1 MNMLRNET
9 LRSKRPAWGGYVMSE
24 SIIHSTG
31 QTGHTESLALVNSKS
46 DKQASHVVAEILK
59 AAHRLRSTLST
70 HFSEFGL
77 TDVRFAVM
85 QIIRDSAPDGCSQS
99 RLAEELNQSESSI
112 STLVERMRSS
122 QLLYRLRSKLD
133 RRKRVL
139 MLTERSR
146 YLLEDAEKRHDER
159 MASLLSCFSAEQLD
173 QLTSLLQQI
182 QTSLADETSQRHSLQ
197 SNVTQKEPA
206 ILNPMSSQI
215 SSESEE
221 EPFRQERS
229 NPAA

>member
-1 MNMLRNET
+1 
-9 LRSKRPAWGGYVMSE
+9 MSE
-24 SIIHSTG
+24 SSMYTSDEA
-31 QTGHTESLALVNSKS
+31 GHTASLATGNSKA

-59 AAHRLRSTLST
+59 AAHRLRLILST
-70 HFSEFGL
+70 HFSKFGL

-99 RLAEELNQSESSI
+99 KLAAELDQSESSI

-146 YLLEDAEKRHDER
+146 NLLEAAELCHDER

-182 QTSLADETSQRHSLQ
+182 QKRLGAETTQKHSLQ
-197 SNVTQKEPA
+197 SNVAQKEPSIFNA
-206 ILNPMSSQI
+206 KSPQI
-215 SSESEE
+215 SSAPEE
-221 EPFRQERS
+221 ESYPQERS

>member
-1 MNMLRNET
+1 M
-9 LRSKRPAWGGYVMSE
+9 GGERMSE
-24 SIIHSTG
+24 SSMSTSDEA
-31 QTGHTESLALVNSKS
+31 GHTASLAAGNSKGE
-46 DKQASHVVAEILK
+46 KQESHVVAEILK
-59 AAHRLRSTLST
+59 AAHRLRSTLCT

-85 QIIRDSAPDGCSQS
+85 QIIRDSAPDGCTQS
-99 RLAEELNQSESSI
+99 KLAVELDQSESSI

-146 YLLEDAEKRHDER
+146 ILLQDAEKCHDKR
-159 MASLLSCFSAEQLD
+159 MASLLSCFSAEQLE
-173 QLTSLLQQI
+173 QFSSLLQRI
-182 QTSLADETSQRHSLQ
+182 QKRLTDE
-197 SNVTQKEPA
+197 
-206 ILNPMSSQI
+206 SSQI
-215 SSESEE
+215 DSSQNNVTPKGPSILNYESSQSSSLAVAESD
-221 EPFRQERS
+221 PQERS

>member
-1 MNMLRNET
+1 
-9 LRSKRPAWGGYVMSE
+9 MSE
-24 SIIHSTG
+24 SIIHSLDETG
-31 QTGHTESLALVNSKS
+31 QTASPAGRHGKADKRASL
-46 DKQASHVVAEILK
+46 VVAEILK
-59 AAHRLRSTLST
+59 VAHRLRSTLST

-99 RLAEELNQSESSI
+99 KLAEELDQSESSI

-146 YLLEDAEKRHDER
+146 YLLEDTERCHDER
-159 MASLLSCFSAEQLD
+159 MASLLSCFSDEQLE
-173 QLTSLLQQI
+173 QFSTLLQQL
-182 QTSLADETSQRHSLQ
+182 QNRLTVETSQ
-197 SNVTQKEPA
+197 
-206 ILNPMSSQI
+206 IDSSQSHVTPKGPSI
-215 SSESEE
+215 FNSESSQSSSLVDSESF
-221 EPFRQERS
+221 PQERS

>member
-1 MNMLRNET
+1 
-9 LRSKRPAWGGYVMSE
+9 MSE
-24 SIIHSTG
+24 SKIHSTG
-31 QTGHTESLALVNSKS
+31 QTGQIASPSAGYEKA
-46 DKQASHVVAEILK
+46 DKRAANVVAEILNV
-59 AAHRLRSTLST
+59 AHRLRSTLSA

-99 RLAEELNQSESSI
+99 RLAEKLDQSESSI
-112 STLVERMRSS
+112 STLVKRMRSS

-146 YLLEDAEKRHDER
+146 NLLVDAEKCHDER
-159 MASLLSCFSAEQLD
+159 MASLLSCFSAEQLE
-173 QLTSLLQQI
+173 QFASLLQQL
-182 QTSLADETSQRHSLQ
+182 QNNLTAETSQLDSSQ
-197 SNVTQKEPA
+197 SNVTPKEPS
-206 ILNPMSSQI
+206 ILISESSQ
-215 SSESEE
+215 SSSLMDTESF
-221 EPFRQERS
+221 PQERS

>member
-1 MNMLRNET
+1 
-9 LRSKRPAWGGYVMSE
+9 MSE
-24 SIIHSTG
+24 SENHTSG
-31 QTGHTESLALVNSKS
+31 ETGHTASLAAGHGKA
-46 DKQASHVVAEILK
+46 DKRASLVVAEILK

-77 TDVRFAVM
+77 TDVRFAAM
-85 QIIRDSAPDGCSQS
+85 QIIRNSAPDGCSQS
-99 RLAEELNQSESSI
+99 RLAEELDQSESSI

-122 QLLYRLRSKLD
+122 QLLYRLRSNLD

-146 YLLEDAEKRHDER
+146 NLLEAAELCHDER

-182 QTSLADETSQRHSLQ
+182 QKRLAAETTQKHLLQ
-197 SNVTQKEPA
+197 SNVAQKEPSIFNA
-206 ILNPMSSQI
+206 KSPQI
-215 SSESEE
+215 SSAPEE
-221 EPFRQERS
+221 ESSPQERF